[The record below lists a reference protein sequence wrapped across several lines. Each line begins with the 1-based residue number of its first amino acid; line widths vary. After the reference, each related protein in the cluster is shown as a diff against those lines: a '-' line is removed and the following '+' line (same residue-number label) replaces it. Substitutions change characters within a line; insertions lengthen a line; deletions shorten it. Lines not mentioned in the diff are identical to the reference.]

1 MNCIIFYS
9 VKGLSLLNITY
20 SNQQLDWVVG

>member
-1 MNCIIFYS
+1 MNYIIFYY
-9 VKGLSLLNITY
+9 VKGRSLLNITY